1 MLTDN
6 DTEEEPSN
14 LLRDLVLDVN
24 LQINEINL
32 EEKNNWVPPSTHG
45 LNNCN
50 VIIPQ
55 YYNLHKNP
63 RKIFTINYFEMIIDD
78 IRNFRK
84 LDKYKLEYIKKLS
97 HEHKNKIIDIFNDSL
112 DEISEIL

>member
-1 MLTDN
+1 MRAFLGT
-6 DTEEEPSN
+6 
-14 LLRDLVLDVN
+14 L
-24 LQINEINL
+24 EINL
-32 EEKNNWVPPSTHG
+32 EEKNNWVPPS

-50 VIIPQ
+50 FIIPQ

-97 HEHKNKIIDIFNDSL
+97 NEHKNKIIDIFNRSL
-112 DEISEIL
+112 DAISEIL